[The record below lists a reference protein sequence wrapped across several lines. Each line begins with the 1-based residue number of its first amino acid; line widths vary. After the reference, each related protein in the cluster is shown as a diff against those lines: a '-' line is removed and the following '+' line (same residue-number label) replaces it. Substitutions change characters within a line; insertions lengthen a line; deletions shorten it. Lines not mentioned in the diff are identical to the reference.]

1 MPPRRALAEGFAES
15 LVNDIIAGVYP
26 PHSALPGEQELADN
40 SGLSRLT
47 VREAVKSL
55 AAKSVLRVEQGRR
68 TFVNDPSEWSPL
80 DPVLLVARSLHNA
93 DRVTL
98 PRKLLEARRVVEVAV
113 AGFAAARRQD
123 NHLQQMRSTLEA
135 MEAAH
140 ASSEVEAFVQADM
153 SFHQAILAAA
163 DNPFITALFEPL
175 EQVLLIGRRQTS
187 AFSEERVHAIA
198 MHRGIY
204 EAIAAGD
211 PPAAQSAMAGHMAQT
226 EDDFDSFV
234 VNHGTVFHLLNEEDP
249 HRDSTKDR

>member
-15 LVNDIIAGVYP
+15 LVDDIIAGVYP
-26 PHSALPGEQELADN
+26 PNSPLPGEQDLADK

-80 DPVLLVARSLHNA
+80 DPVLLVARSSHNA

-113 AGFAAARRQD
+113 AGFAAARRRD
-123 NHLQQMRSTLEA
+123 SHLEQLRSTIEA

-140 ASSEVEAFVQADM
+140 ASTEVEAFVQADIR
-153 SFHQAILAAA
+153 FHQAILAAA
-163 DNPFITALFEPL
+163 DNPFITALFQPL

-187 AFSEERVHAIA
+187 AFPEERVHAIEK
-198 MHRGIY
+198 HRGIY
-204 EAIAAGD
+204 EAIASGD
-211 PPAAQSAMAGHMAQT
+211 PAAAQSAMAGHMAQT

-234 VNHGTVFHLLNEEDP
+234 VKHGTVLDLLNEQEPPHDP
-249 HRDSTKDR
+249 TKRR